1 MCSEEPVEPQ
11 SVEFLLLIVALTQQ
25 TNGLIQSTS
34 ACIGL
39 KGYKAYML
47 MELRISVGYCSDW
60 QGQVTGTVGYDEMR
74 GAHSRFLWKE
84 GHPWE
89 VLVRGSP
96 PAPSRISV
104 HCFANAFGR
113 MWAYLEGINASFSV
127 LCRLL
132 LDVSRR
138 LEDPRQ

>member
-11 SVEFLLLIVALTQQ
+11 SDKFLLLIVALTQQ
-25 TNGLIQSTS
+25 TNGFMQSAS

-47 MELRISVGYCSDW
+47 MELRISVGCCSDC
-60 QGQVTGTVGYDEMR
+60 QGQATGTVGYDEVR
-74 GAHSRFLWKE
+74 GAHFHFLWKE

-96 PAPSRISV
+96 PAPPAGSLST
-104 HCFANAFGR
+104 ALP
-113 MWAYLEGINASFSV
+113 MPLEECGLILRV
-127 LCRLL
+127 
-132 LDVSRR
+132 
-138 LEDPRQ
+138 